1 MDATTKRAFFQLHFS
16 IFLWGFTAILGK
28 LISVPAV
35 VLVWWRMPITC
46 LSLLLLPSIYSELRQ
61 LSRRTAWQL
70 VGIGGIVLAHWLT
83 FYGAIKLSNASVTLV
98 CLATMSLFSAFIEP
112 IIFRRAVKL
121 YEVGL
126 GLLVIPGMILIARHL
141 DFSMLNGF
149 LMGIASSFLGALF
162 GTMNKKMVEK
172 AEPLSIT
179 FVELGGGWLML
190 CLIIP
195 IFFADLMT
203 LNFVPSSLDFFYII
217 VLSLFC
223 TSLPYVL
230 SLKALRHISAFGSML
245 AINMEPVYG
254 ITMAWF
260 LLGENKELTPDFY
273 FGVLIIL
280 LSVFTY
286 PLLKKQF
293 EK

>member
-112 IIFRRAVKL
+112 IILRTRNRTAIK
-121 YEVGL
+121 
-126 GLLVIPGMILIARHL
+126 
-141 DFSMLNGF
+141 
-149 LMGIASSFLGALF
+149 
-162 GTMNKKMVEK
+162 
-172 AEPLSIT
+172 SI
-179 FVELGGGWLML
+179 
-190 CLIIP
+190 
-195 IFFADLMT
+195 
-203 LNFVPSSLDFFYII
+203 
-217 VLSLFC
+217 
-223 TSLPYVL
+223 
-230 SLKALRHISAFGSML
+230 
-245 AINMEPVYG
+245 
-254 ITMAWF
+254 
-260 LLGENKELTPDFY
+260 
-273 FGVLIIL
+273 
-280 LSVFTY
+280 
-286 PLLKKQF
+286 
-293 EK
+293 